1 MEVKHLIEALE
12 GPHIRASALKGSSR
26 GPKWLKITMKE
37 KKYEKLTKSS
47 MKVLLLTDSTP

>member
-37 KKYEKLTKSS
+37 KKYEKLTKSLI
-47 MKVLLLTDSTP
+47 KVFLTDSTP